1 MKLILSVLFC
11 TGLVLA
17 QGPSIDDDALWA
29 HFERW
34 TAELKALPPGE
45 RALIRDRYI
54 KGLAEAG
61 VPADEAQTRYGRIE
75 KLRRAS
81 TDRERV
87 YWDAAFKSGGGPD
100 APLELLRDTVAWLKP
115 GRALDAGMGRGRNAL
130 YLASLG
136 WDVTGYDISTDALK
150 AAQAHAA
157 QAGVKIN
164 AVEARHDT
172 FEFGESQWDLIICAY
187 CYMQFSEEQWPAL
200 FHKALK
206 PGGIVVFQTST
217 ATRFSVADLAALWR
231 GFRLLRA
238 EDLDAGMVV
247 NDWSPSRVYPTGK
260 IVARKQ

>member
-1 MKLILSVLFC
+1 MQLILSVLFC
-11 TGLVLA
+11 AGLVLA

-29 HFERW
+29 HFESW

-54 KGLAEAG
+54 KGLTEAG
-61 VPADEAQTRYGRIE
+61 VSADEAQTRYGRIE

-217 ATRFSVADLAALWR
+217 ATRFSVTDLAALWR

-238 EDLDAGMVV
+238 EDLDAGMVR
-247 NDWSPSRVYPTGK
+247 NDWGPSRSYPTGRL
-260 IVARKQ
+260 VARKE